1 MANHGGKM
9 SWLCN
14 VLLKHLRPTGLVGSF
29 ALLVSLTIVVFGA
42 TYIEASKKM
51 RPLTHAEVSH
61 VWIGLSEDE
70 LYMFRL
76 SLAPDG
82 KGFGA
87 YSFLD
92 DEPHI
97 FRVSSW
103 KYLPSAIQI
112 LIEPVGQSPLIA
124 SSLNGEIVGARMHLR
139 MSGKGWSRSLSL
151 RREEDLA
158 GRWNRIKEAMGRRR
172 IKE

>member
-1 MANHGGKM
+1 M
-9 SWLCN
+9 SWLRN
-14 VLLKHLRPTGLVGSF
+14 VILKHLRPSGLAGSIPL
-29 ALLVSLTIVVFGA
+29 AVSLAIVLLGA
-42 TYIEASKKM
+42 TYVEASKKM
-51 RPLTHAEVSH
+51 QPLTHEEVSH

-97 FRVSSW
+97 FRVSAW
-103 KYLPSAIQI
+103 KYLPSSIQI
-112 LIEPVGQSPLIA
+112 LIEPSDQWPLITN
-124 SSLNGEIVGARMHLR
+124 SLNGKVVGVRMQLK

-151 RREEDLA
+151 RREEDLVV
-158 GRWNRIKEAMGRRR
+158 RWNRIKEAMARRR
-172 IKE
+172 IEE